1 MIKSN
6 AELAFSLFLSFI
18 CNSKCNVSYF
28 TLLLIKFMARTE
40 SPDLPLSLART
51 SKTSLFTP
59 FLLIHWD
66 LSEVDKFIFLLFGL
80 KCAVLVI

>member
-6 AELAFSLFLSFI
+6 AEIAFSLFLSFI

-51 SKTSLFTP
+51 SKTSLFNP